1 MGQSILQDIYNVVLA
16 IRNRLEALEYIIVPE
31 EKVTAEELEEIER
44 LKEES
49 LSGEHV
55 DWDDLKRALWWIY
68 HGNC

>member
-1 MGQSILQDIYNVVLA
+1 MGQSILQDIYNEVLEV
-16 IRNRLEALEYIIVPE
+16 RKRLEALEDIIVPE
-31 EKVTAEELEEIER
+31 ETVTAEELEEIER
-44 LKEES
+44 LKAES